1 MNKHLRKAIMKRS
14 QLKNKANRSKSQKDY
29 QAYKRQ
35 RNFVVNLNR
44 KCKKAFFANIST
56 DSHNKSIWNFC
67 KTVFPNKSGGN
78 NERVTL
84 EHNGRMINDEDQVA
98 NIFNIYF
105 VNIVKS
111 LNLPQWT
118 LQSDIK
124 LGNNNFGNFVDKYK
138 NHPSIIFINEKFKDA
153 NRSFSFEYATE
164 EEVSNIITSLDDKK
178 STSGYIPIWIIK
190 KFQHIIVKLLT
201 ECINFCLSSGIFP
214 DELKKEKA
222 AVD

>member
-1 MNKHLRKAIMKRS
+1 M
-14 QLKNKANRSKSQKDY
+14 
-29 QAYKRQ
+29 
-35 RNFVVNLNR
+35 V
-44 KCKKAFFANIST
+44 
-56 DSHNKSIWNFC
+56 
-67 KTVFPNKSGGN
+67 
-78 NERVTL
+78 
-84 EHNGRMINDEDQVA
+84 NDEDQVA

-124 LGNNNFGNFVDKYK
+124 QRYNNLGSFIDKYK
-138 NHPSIIFINEKFKDA
+138 NHPSILFINEKFKDA

-164 EEVSNIITSLDDKK
+164 EEVSNIITLLDDKK
-178 STSGYIPIWIIK
+178 STSGYIPIWIIE

-214 DELKKEKA
+214 DELKLAEVLPIFKKDDKLNKA
-222 AVD
+222 NYRPISILSSISKIFERVLFNRINGYFEPIFSNLLCGFRSKHSTQHALLRL